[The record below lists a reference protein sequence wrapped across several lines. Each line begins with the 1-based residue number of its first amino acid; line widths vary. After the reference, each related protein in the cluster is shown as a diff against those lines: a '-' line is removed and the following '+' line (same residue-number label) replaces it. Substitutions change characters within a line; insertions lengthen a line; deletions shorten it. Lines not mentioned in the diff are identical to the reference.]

1 MGNTLQ
7 NVTCC
12 SIHYMIWNIWS
23 NLWKIFALIRR
34 YIGSLIWCVV
44 IQDKKKKKASK
55 GRFLNSMVLLI
66 QMYPVLERWCISK
79 TVSNQVEVSPWS
91 VAKCPDW
98 LCYGAMLY
106 CVCKIQLCLCWQILS
121 AQWQQTFVWKGWVFL
136 ENSLHYQPAA
146 KNSTFEQPGTG
157 KIPINIFAR

>member
-1 MGNTLQ
+1 MGNTSQ

-12 SIHYMIWNIWS
+12 SLRYMIWNIWS

-44 IQDKKKKKASK
+44 IQDIKKKVASK
-55 GRFLNSMVLLI
+55 GRFLKSMVLLI
-66 QMYPVLERWCISK
+66 QMYPVLERWCISR

-98 LCYGAMLY
+98 LCCGAMLY
-106 CVCKIQLCLCWQILS
+106 CVCKNCACVDRSYLHSDSKHLSEKVGFFWKTASIISQLQRIQQLNNQ
-121 AQWQQTFVWKGWVFL
+121 
-136 ENSLHYQPAA
+136 
-146 KNSTFEQPGTG
+146 EQEKSP
-157 KIPINIFAR
+157 